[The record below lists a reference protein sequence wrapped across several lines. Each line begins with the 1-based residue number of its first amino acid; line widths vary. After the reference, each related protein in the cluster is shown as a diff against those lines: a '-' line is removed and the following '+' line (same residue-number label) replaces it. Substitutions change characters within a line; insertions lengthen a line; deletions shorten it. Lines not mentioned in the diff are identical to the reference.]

1 MNTPDMEFIK
11 QLMNGIQQEL
21 QLFQQLEQALTAE
34 RSALEERANEALSEL
49 LKQKESI
56 LSQIEAQIRFR
67 LQLMI
72 NNDYLADEQ
81 VVVAIFDRMQPKQ
94 NKLALQ
100 LWNNVK
106 NAIEVCHKK
115 NEINARITH
124 RSQIDNTK
132 MIDILRGST
141 NKTGLYNPA
150 GQQNTKYAQQTR
162 PAATV

>member
-34 RSALEERANEALSEL
+34 RAALEQRANEALSEL

-56 LSQIEAQIRFR
+56 LSQIEAQVRFR

-72 NNDYLADEQ
+72 KNDYLADEQ
-81 VVVAIFDRMQPKQ
+81 VLVAIFDHLQPKQ

-106 NAIEVCHKK
+106 SAIEVCHKK
-115 NEINARITH
+115 NEINARITY

-132 MIDILRGST
+132 MIDILRGGS
-141 NKTGLYNPA
+141 NKTDLYNPA
-150 GQQNTKYAQQTR
+150 GQQNTKHAQQTR